1 MMNPALRP
9 DANLGEFLAA
19 RARAASDGRLVAD
32 VIAGCCAA
40 LGVTV
45 WRPAGWLALL
55 GVSVCLTAFGVW
67 GIADRELRERANAPR
82 ARVVRV
88 LATLRVA
95 AAGAGAVPALPALGG
110 AVGVMLR
117 PGVRLG
123 GARPVP

>member
-1 MMNPALRP
+1 MMIPALRP

-55 GVSVCLTAFGVW
+55 GVSVCLAAFGVW
-67 GIADRELRERANAPR
+67 GIADRELRERVNAPR

-95 AAGAGAVPALPALGG
+95 AAGAGALAAIATMVAVLGI
-110 AVGVMLR
+110 ML
-117 PGVRLG
+117 GTWIS
-123 GARPVP
+123 